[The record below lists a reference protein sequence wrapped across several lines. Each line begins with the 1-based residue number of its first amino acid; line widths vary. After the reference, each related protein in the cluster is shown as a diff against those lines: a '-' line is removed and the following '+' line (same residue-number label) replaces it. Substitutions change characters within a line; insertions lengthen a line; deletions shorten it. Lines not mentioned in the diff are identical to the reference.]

1 MKKTLKNSCFTLLSA
16 TLISATAFSGVV
28 FAANAG
34 ATGWKQEGSSWKHYN
49 EAGVLIKGFIKLGED
64 WYYLNQADGT
74 MKTGWLQH
82 TDGNWYF
89 FNTLSDGSK
98 GKMLTGWQ
106 WIDGYCYYFS
116 TAKDV
121 TEGKMLANT
130 KTPDGF
136 LVNADGRWAE
146 GNGSVHFV
154 AGKGQ
159 ITKVAASASK
169 ANLRSGGGSGS
180 SGRGSSSNYYN
191 DSRITVADVETS
203 LVAAEYTKLVDLGW
217 IEYAVVTFKQG
228 TLEDYNILVNGV
240 DVTAAV
246 SKVDDTGKIV
256 KWATT
261 VSAPK
266 NIEVVRKSDNKRES
280 LSYSNGKTTV
290 APSVGSKE
298 DAPAYILTNGPI
310 SVFDYHLD
318 NYDENGNVR
327 KYPTTTTFDLSNNR
341 KLNESKNLPK
351 ANYVAPVEINAE
363 GNGQIVIKLTLDEN
377 SKKWFDELSN
387 AKILDYEYKTLN
399 NAATFTKEMDT
410 SHANTGIVKINL
422 PQSNVRN
429 NGRYFVNLASDYSND
444 KYTVAVQVVRDTN
457 YVLSQST
464 ETPNPRIGNAD
475 VLFNIAGP
483 NGETF
488 GNDLKMPVTGVD
500 LKFPS
505 GKIVSLKNIEEYS
518 VIMNVL
524 HIYEK
529 YKDKDTNE
537 ERVLLNEVGKYKVT
551 VHADG
556 YKDMSKEFEIA
567 ADTSFRAN
575 AEVDTYSSATG
586 GGSISL
592 PSADGSS
599 STGSAGYNIN
609 ANLLFEHDLLANAL
623 ILNHIGLRNDAATTV
638 VNRFFTYQKPE
649 GVLTNDLTPIYD
661 LADFLN
667 KVKSERLDASTQLS
681 FAEYLNGTT
690 KQRAYVGKIKRVLED
705 GLLGPVENLG
715 DSIGEDTTVTGLN
728 AREDADFELSFTDA
742 NYLSKIEGI
751 YLDGRGTALR
761 SDSTVKQYEIVD
773 GKLKI
778 FASVLKNSFGIPYVG
793 KHSLRIVAKGYKV
806 QDLTLVVER
815 EEGNITITT
824 ENTDNLKLN
833 EELKFNAQIN
843 NHDAANVLKS
853 LKELVLINKATNAE
867 KTVLPVGQESNDI
880 GYKIENGTIIL
891 ASKTIK
897 EAGNYTLVI
906 KTNGYGQ
913 RQVDFSVKADESAD
927 TSLNHEGMEA
937 PSVKSVTLIKKNP
950 NSIMGQFEDD
960 NNYEVEFNGTT
971 QEKNAFVGGN
981 KEIKVVVNG
990 KNYTKVVA
998 NGNVRDNQ
1006 FRVGYSSDN
1015 NKAGSNFLHLAAN
1028 GFDQDTN
1035 TVVVTVEGY
1044 KPLTFTV
1051 NKNASTSGTENST
1064 TPVAPTPVTPE
1075 QPPVTPT
1082 PAEPA
1087 DNSNTVADK
1096 AGVGKVTVEGAREF
1110 GFKESSFVKAT
1121 GTGYFV
1127 DVDKYIVEF
1136 KAKTEDSDADG
1147 NSDPV
1152 AVWLGGARDRKSGK
1166 WNSIEVT
1173 VNGKTYTKAIMTLK
1187 DNQYKVGVKDT
1198 TYGGANKYLILAANG
1213 LTEEENT
1220 VVVKSTSGYELT
1232 FKVKKNGSTSGTGNS
1247 TTPVAPTPAPVTPV
1261 TPAPTPAEPADNSN
1275 NENAGKET
1283 PTLEYSEVK
1292 NSVFDNLLSLVFNKQ
1307 EDLQDWLNSV
1317 KVNVNGQE
1325 LVKESSSWA
1334 SPKGNKYK
1342 LSKKTKT
1349 YIQPTTNNALVFDAA
1364 ILTKTNN
1371 IIKVTA
1377 DGYKEFTLILD
1388 QQGNKVENVVSNE
1401 PAAEE
1406 EETTLADAPKYI
1418 LSLGSGILNPNKI
1431 ILKPN
1436 DKNFTTEGEID
1447 KKFISS
1453 NSFKVI
1459 LNDKEIP
1466 KGRRGNYPDTGY
1478 YGTETGYSATNTIT
1492 IASKFLKDGN
1502 NTVTLQADGYKPI
1515 TITIPK

>member
-28 FAANAG
+28 FAANAS

-49 EAGVLIKGFIKLGED
+49 EAGVLTKGFIKLGED

-399 NAATFTKEMDT
+399 NSATFTKEMDT

-422 PQSNVRN
+422 PQLNVRN
-429 NGRYFVNLASDYSND
+429 NGKYFVNLASDYSND

-667 KVKSERLDASTQLS
+667 KVKSERMDASTQLS
-681 FAEYLNGTT
+681 FAKYLNGTT

-778 FASVLKNSFGIPYVG
+778 FATALKNSFGIPYVG

-806 QDLTLVVER
+806 QDLALVVER

-824 ENTDNLKLN
+824 ENADNLKLN

-880 GYKIENGTIIL
+880 GYKIENGTIVL
-891 ASKTIK
+891 APKTVT

-913 RQVDFSVKADESAD
+913 RQVDFSVKADESAENSN
-927 TSLNHEGMEA
+927 TEIKETPTFKSSTFVAKASGMLA
-937 PSVKSVTLIKKNP
+937 MFADADKYV
-950 NSIMGQFEDD
+950 
-960 NNYEVEFNGTT
+960 VEFNPVAGSDDASITSWLDT
-971 QEKNAFVGGN
+971 KKNL
-981 KEIKVVVNG
+981 KVTVNG
-990 KNYTKVVA
+990 KEYVKALSTLENS
-998 NGNVRDNQ
+998 Q
-1006 FRVGYSSDN
+1006 FKIGQSTNTAYGGAY
-1015 NKAGSNFLHLAAN
+1015 KYLHLAAN

-1051 NKNASTSGTENST
+1051 NKNGSTSETENST
-1064 TPVAPTPVTPE
+1064 TPVAPTPAEPVTP
-1075 QPPVTPT
+1075 PAPAPVTPTPT
-1082 PAEPA
+1082 PAEP
-1087 DNSNTVADK
+1087 
-1096 AGVGKVTVEGAREF
+1096 
-1110 GFKESSFVKAT
+1110 
-1121 GTGYFV
+1121 
-1127 DVDKYIVEF
+1127 
-1136 KAKTEDSDADG
+1136 
-1147 NSDPV
+1147 
-1152 AVWLGGARDRKSGK
+1152 
-1166 WNSIEVT
+1166 
-1173 VNGKTYTKAIMTLK
+1173 
-1187 DNQYKVGVKDT
+1187 
-1198 TYGGANKYLILAANG
+1198 
-1213 LTEEENT
+1213 
-1220 VVVKSTSGYELT
+1220 
-1232 FKVKKNGSTSGTGNS
+1232 
-1247 TTPVAPTPAPVTPV
+1247 TPVTPPAPVTPEV
-1261 TPAPTPAEPADNSN
+1261 KDAPNLDYTEL
-1275 NENAGKET
+1275 NAGF
-1283 PTLEYSEVK
+1283 
-1292 NSVFDNLLSLVFNKQ
+1292 FDSLLYVVFNKT
-1307 EDLQDWLNSV
+1307 DNLQDWLNNV
-1317 KVNVNGQE
+1317 KVSLNGVD
-1325 LVKESSSWA
+1325 LTKEVYSYA
-1334 SPKGNKYK
+1334 SPKGDKFK
-1342 LSKKTKT
+1342 ISRRTKT
-1349 YIQPTTNNALVFDAA
+1349 WVQPSSDNAIVLDAKKL
-1364 ILTKTNN
+1364 IDGDN
-1371 IIKVTA
+1371 IIKVVA
-1377 DGYKEFTLILD
+1377 EGYKEFSITLD
-1388 QQGNKVENVVSNE
+1388 KQGNKVENENTSSDTVQPVNNDEIENSN
-1401 PAAEE
+1401 
-1406 EETTLADAPKYI
+1406 LKDAPISEKTI
-1418 LSLGSGILNPNKI
+1418 SFIGDLKI
-1431 ILKPN
+1431 DLKPN
-1436 DKNFTTEGEID
+1436 GTSIMNDKDIRDKFLNAVGFKFTLNGEEIELYKGAMKYAPKD
-1447 KKFISS
+1447 KKYYTTSVVNTGFETR
-1453 NSFKVI
+1453 
-1459 LNDKEIP
+1459 LEL
-1466 KGRRGNYPDTGY
+1466 RG
-1478 YGTETGYSATNTIT
+1478 
-1492 IASKFLKDGN
+1492 KFLTNGDNVIK
-1502 NTVTLQADGYKPI
+1502 LEAPSYKPI
-1515 TITIPK
+1515 TITITK

>member
-49 EAGVLIKGFIKLGED
+49 EAGVLTKGFIKLGED

-180 SGRGSSSNYYN
+180 SGHGSSSNYYN

-681 FAEYLNGTT
+681 FAEYLNGAT

-728 AREDADFELSFTDA
+728 AREDADFELNFTDA

-833 EELKFNAQIN
+833 EELKFNVQIN

-853 LKELVLINKATNAE
+853 LKELVLINKATNTE
-867 KTVLPVGQESNDI
+867 KTVLPVGQESNDK
-880 GYKIENGTIIL
+880 GYKIENGTIVL
-891 ASKTIK
+891 ASKTVT

-913 RQVDFSVKADESAD
+913 RQVDFSVKADESAENSNTEGKATPTFKSSTFVAKATGISAVIRKD
-927 TSLNHEGMEA
+927 VDKYEIEFEGNAVDLNNWIG
-937 PSVKSVTLIKKNP
+937 S
-950 NSIMGQFEDD
+950 
-960 NNYEVEFNGTT
+960 
-971 QEKNAFVGGN
+971 N
-981 KEIKVVVNG
+981 KEIKVTVND
-990 KNYTKVVA
+990 KVYSKGVLDVA
-998 NGNVRDNQ
+998 DNQ

-1064 TPVAPTPVTPE
+1064 TPVAPTPVAPTPVTPE
-1075 QPPVTPT
+1075 QPPVTP
-1082 PAEPA
+1082 A
-1087 DNSNTVADK
+1087 
-1096 AGVGKVTVEGAREF
+1096 
-1110 GFKESSFVKAT
+1110 
-1121 GTGYFV
+1121 
-1127 DVDKYIVEF
+1127 
-1136 KAKTEDSDADG
+1136 
-1147 NSDPV
+1147 
-1152 AVWLGGARDRKSGK
+1152 
-1166 WNSIEVT
+1166 
-1173 VNGKTYTKAIMTLK
+1173 
-1187 DNQYKVGVKDT
+1187 
-1198 TYGGANKYLILAANG
+1198 
-1213 LTEEENT
+1213 
-1220 VVVKSTSGYELT
+1220 
-1232 FKVKKNGSTSGTGNS
+1232 
-1247 TTPVAPTPAPVTPV
+1247 PAPVTP
-1261 TPAPTPAEPADNSN
+1261 TEPADNSN

-1283 PTLEYSEVK
+1283 PTFKSSTFVAKATGMFAMFADADKYVVEFNPVAGSDDASITSWLDTKKNLKVTVNGKEYVKALSTLENSQFKIGQSTNTAYGGAYKYLHLAANGFDQDTNTVVVTVEGYKPLTFKVK
-1292 NSVFDNLLSLVFNKQ
+1292 KNGSTSGTENSTTPVAPTPAPVTPPVSDNPKAEETGLSAPNYDKPYVPVASYGDVRV
-1307 EDLQDWLNSV
+1307 DL
-1317 KVNVNGQE
+1317 KVNGTTFTSEQQI
-1325 LVKESSSWA
+1325 KENFLRA
-1334 SPKGNKYK
+1334 TGFK
-1342 LSKKTKT
+1342 LSINDEVIEF
-1349 YIQPTTNNALVFDAA
+1349 YEGA
-1364 ILTKTNN
+1364 IRR
-1371 IIKVTA
+1371 
-1377 DGYKEFTLILD
+1377 
-1388 QQGNKVENVVSNE
+1388 
-1401 PAAEE
+1401 
-1406 EETTLADAPKYI
+1406 APKDRKYYMT
-1418 LSLGSGILNPNKI
+1418 SAVSTG
-1431 ILKPN
+1431 
-1436 DKNFTTEGEID
+1436 F
-1447 KKFISS
+1447 
-1453 NSFKVI
+1453 
-1459 LNDKEIP
+1459 
-1466 KGRRGNYPDTGY
+1466 DTR
-1478 YGTETGYSATNTIT
+1478 IT
-1492 IASKFLKDGN
+1492 IQKSFFNDGENTLK
-1502 NTVTLQADGYKPI
+1502 LEAPGYKPI
-1515 TITIPK
+1515 TITITK

>member
-49 EAGVLIKGFIKLGED
+49 EAGVLTKGFIKLGED

-89 FNTLSDGSK
+89 FNTLSDSSK

-399 NAATFTKEMDT
+399 NSATFTKEMDT

-649 GVLTNDLTPIYD
+649 GVLTNNLTPIYD

-667 KVKSERLDASTQLS
+667 KVKSERMDASTQLS

-824 ENTDNLKLN
+824 ENSDNLKLN
-833 EELKFNAQIN
+833 EELKFNVQIN

-853 LKELVLINKATNAE
+853 LKELVLINKATNTE
-867 KTVLPVGQESNDI
+867 KTVLPVGQESNDK
-880 GYKIENGTIIL
+880 GYKIENGSIVL
-891 ASKTIK
+891 APKTVT

-913 RQVDFSVKADESAD
+913 RQVDFSVKADESADESAD

-1064 TPVAPTPVTPE
+1064 TPVTPVTPA
-1075 QPPVTPT
+1075 P
-1082 PAEPA
+1082 
-1087 DNSNTVADK
+1087 
-1096 AGVGKVTVEGAREF
+1096 
-1110 GFKESSFVKAT
+1110 
-1121 GTGYFV
+1121 
-1127 DVDKYIVEF
+1127 
-1136 KAKTEDSDADG
+1136 
-1147 NSDPV
+1147 
-1152 AVWLGGARDRKSGK
+1152 
-1166 WNSIEVT
+1166 
-1173 VNGKTYTKAIMTLK
+1173 
-1187 DNQYKVGVKDT
+1187 
-1198 TYGGANKYLILAANG
+1198 
-1213 LTEEENT
+1213 
-1220 VVVKSTSGYELT
+1220 
-1232 FKVKKNGSTSGTGNS
+1232 
-1247 TTPVAPTPAPVTPV
+1247 TPVAPTPAPVTP
-1261 TPAPTPAEPADNSN
+1261 TEPADNSN

-1283 PTLEYSEVK
+1283 PTLEYSELK
-1292 NSVFDNLLSLVFNKQ
+1292 TAGFDNLLYLVFNKQ
-1307 EDLQDWLNSV
+1307 EDLQGWLNLV
-1317 KVNVNGQE
+1317 RVNVNGQE
-1325 LVKESSSWA
+1325 LVKETISYA

-1342 LSKKTKT
+1342 LSKRTKGWT
-1349 YIQPTTNNALVFDAA
+1349 QPSSDNAIVFDAA

-1388 QQGNKVENVVSNE
+1388 QQGNKAENVVSDE
-1401 PAAEE
+1401 PAAGE
-1406 EETTLADAPKYI
+1406 EETTLADAPKYTT
-1418 LSLGSGILNPNKI
+1418 SGGTSVLNPFKI
-1431 ILKPN
+1431 SLQPN

-1502 NTVTLQADGYKPI
+1502 NTVTLKADGYKPI

>member
-49 EAGVLIKGFIKLGED
+49 EAGVLTKGFIKLGED

-228 TLEDYNILVNGV
+228 ILEDYNILVNGV

-399 NAATFTKEMDT
+399 NSATFTKEMDT

-422 PQSNVRN
+422 PQLNVRN
-429 NGRYFVNLASDYSND
+429 NGKYFVNLASDYSND

-667 KVKSERLDASTQLS
+667 KVKSERMDASTQLS

-778 FASVLKNSFGIPYVG
+778 FATALKNSFGIPYVG

-806 QDLTLVVER
+806 QDLALVVER

-824 ENTDNLKLN
+824 ENADNLKLN

-913 RQVDFSVKADESAD
+913 RQVDFSVKADESAENSNTEGKVTPTFKSSTFVAKATGISAGIRKD
-927 TSLNHEGMEA
+927 VDKYEIEFEGNAVDLNNWIG
-937 PSVKSVTLIKKNP
+937 S
-950 NSIMGQFEDD
+950 
-960 NNYEVEFNGTT
+960 
-971 QEKNAFVGGN
+971 N
-981 KEIKVVVNG
+981 KEIKVTVND
-990 KNYTKVVA
+990 KVYSKGVLDVA
-998 NGNVRDNQ
+998 DNQ

-1051 NKNASTSGTENST
+1051 NKNASTGGTENST
-1064 TPVAPTPVTPE
+1064 TPVAPTPVTP
-1075 QPPVTPT
+1075 
-1082 PAEPA
+1082 A
-1087 DNSNTVADK
+1087 
-1096 AGVGKVTVEGAREF
+1096 
-1110 GFKESSFVKAT
+1110 
-1121 GTGYFV
+1121 
-1127 DVDKYIVEF
+1127 
-1136 KAKTEDSDADG
+1136 
-1147 NSDPV
+1147 
-1152 AVWLGGARDRKSGK
+1152 
-1166 WNSIEVT
+1166 
-1173 VNGKTYTKAIMTLK
+1173 
-1187 DNQYKVGVKDT
+1187 
-1198 TYGGANKYLILAANG
+1198 
-1213 LTEEENT
+1213 
-1220 VVVKSTSGYELT
+1220 
-1232 FKVKKNGSTSGTGNS
+1232 
-1247 TTPVAPTPAPVTPV
+1247 PAPVTPAP
-1261 TPAPTPAEPADNSN
+1261 TPVTPAEPADNSN

-1334 SPKGNKYK
+1334 SPRGNKYK
-1342 LSKKTKT
+1342 LSKRTKT
-1349 YIQPTTNNALVFDAA
+1349 YIQPTTNNAIVLDAS

-1388 QQGNKVENVVSNE
+1388 QQGNKVENVVSDE

-1406 EETTLADAPKYI
+1406 EETTLADAPKYT
-1418 LSLGSGILNPNKI
+1418 LSLGSGILNLNKI

-1436 DKNFTTEGEID
+1436 DKNFTTEREID

-1453 NSFKVI
+1453 DSFKVI
-1459 LNDKEIP
+1459 LNDTEIP

-1502 NTVTLQADGYKPI
+1502 NTVTLKADGYKPI
-1515 TITIPK
+1515 TITITK

>member
-49 EAGVLIKGFIKLGED
+49 EAGVLTKGFIKLGED

-89 FNTLSDGSK
+89 FNTLSDSSK

-399 NAATFTKEMDT
+399 NSATFTKEMDT

-649 GVLTNDLTPIYD
+649 GVLTNNLTPIYD

-667 KVKSERLDASTQLS
+667 KVKSERMDASTQLS

-824 ENTDNLKLN
+824 ENSDNLKLN
-833 EELKFNAQIN
+833 EELKFNVQIN

-853 LKELVLINKATNAE
+853 LKELVLINKATNTE
-867 KTVLPVGQESNDI
+867 KTVLPVGQESNDK
-880 GYKIENGTIIL
+880 GYKIENGSIVL
-891 ASKTIK
+891 APKTVT

-913 RQVDFSVKADESAD
+913 RQVDFSVKADESADESAD

-1064 TPVAPTPVTPE
+1064 TPVTPVTPAPTPVAP
-1075 QPPVTPT
+1075 
-1082 PAEPA
+1082 
-1087 DNSNTVADK
+1087 
-1096 AGVGKVTVEGAREF
+1096 
-1110 GFKESSFVKAT
+1110 
-1121 GTGYFV
+1121 
-1127 DVDKYIVEF
+1127 
-1136 KAKTEDSDADG
+1136 
-1147 NSDPV
+1147 
-1152 AVWLGGARDRKSGK
+1152 
-1166 WNSIEVT
+1166 
-1173 VNGKTYTKAIMTLK
+1173 
-1187 DNQYKVGVKDT
+1187 
-1198 TYGGANKYLILAANG
+1198 
-1213 LTEEENT
+1213 
-1220 VVVKSTSGYELT
+1220 
-1232 FKVKKNGSTSGTGNS
+1232 
-1247 TTPVAPTPAPVTPV
+1247 TPVAPTPAPVTP
-1261 TPAPTPAEPADNSN
+1261 TEPADNSN

-1283 PTLEYSEVK
+1283 PTLEYSELK
-1292 NSVFDNLLSLVFNKQ
+1292 TAGFDNLLYLVFNKQ
-1307 EDLQDWLNSV
+1307 EDLQGWLNLV
-1317 KVNVNGQE
+1317 RVNVNGQE
-1325 LVKESSSWA
+1325 LVKETISYA

-1342 LSKKTKT
+1342 LSKRTKGWT
-1349 YIQPTTNNALVFDAA
+1349 QPSSDNAIVFDAA

-1388 QQGNKVENVVSNE
+1388 QQGNKAENVVSDE
-1401 PAAEE
+1401 PAAGE
-1406 EETTLADAPKYI
+1406 EETTLADAPKYTT
-1418 LSLGSGILNPNKI
+1418 SGGTSVLNPFKI
-1431 ILKPN
+1431 SLQPN

-1502 NTVTLQADGYKPI
+1502 NTVTLKADGYKPI

>member
-49 EAGVLIKGFIKLGED
+49 EAGVLTKGFIKLGED

-89 FNTLSDGSK
+89 FNTLSDSSK

-399 NAATFTKEMDT
+399 NSATFTKEMDT

-649 GVLTNDLTPIYD
+649 GVLTNNLTPIYD

-667 KVKSERLDASTQLS
+667 KVKSERMDASTQLS

-824 ENTDNLKLN
+824 ENSDNLKLN
-833 EELKFNAQIN
+833 EELKFNVQIN

-853 LKELVLINKATNAE
+853 LKELVLINKATNTE
-867 KTVLPVGQESNDI
+867 KTVLPVGQESNDK
-880 GYKIENGTIIL
+880 GYKIENGSIVL
-891 ASKTIK
+891 APKTVT

-913 RQVDFSVKADESAD
+913 RQVDFSVKADESADESAD

-1064 TPVAPTPVTPE
+1064 TPVTPVTP
-1075 QPPVTPT
+1075 VTPA
-1082 PAEPA
+1082 P
-1087 DNSNTVADK
+1087 
-1096 AGVGKVTVEGAREF
+1096 
-1110 GFKESSFVKAT
+1110 
-1121 GTGYFV
+1121 
-1127 DVDKYIVEF
+1127 
-1136 KAKTEDSDADG
+1136 
-1147 NSDPV
+1147 
-1152 AVWLGGARDRKSGK
+1152 
-1166 WNSIEVT
+1166 
-1173 VNGKTYTKAIMTLK
+1173 
-1187 DNQYKVGVKDT
+1187 
-1198 TYGGANKYLILAANG
+1198 
-1213 LTEEENT
+1213 
-1220 VVVKSTSGYELT
+1220 
-1232 FKVKKNGSTSGTGNS
+1232 
-1247 TTPVAPTPAPVTPV
+1247 TPVAPTPAPVTP
-1261 TPAPTPAEPADNSN
+1261 TEPADNSN

-1283 PTLEYSEVK
+1283 PTLEYSELK
-1292 NSVFDNLLSLVFNKQ
+1292 TAGFDNLLYLVFNKQ
-1307 EDLQDWLNSV
+1307 EDLQGWLNLV
-1317 KVNVNGQE
+1317 RVNVNGQE
-1325 LVKESSSWA
+1325 LVKETISYA

-1342 LSKKTKT
+1342 LSKRTKGWT
-1349 YIQPTTNNALVFDAA
+1349 QPSSDNAIVFDAA

-1388 QQGNKVENVVSNE
+1388 QQGNKAENVVSDE
-1401 PAAEE
+1401 PAAGE
-1406 EETTLADAPKYI
+1406 EETTLADAPKYTT
-1418 LSLGSGILNPNKI
+1418 SGGTSVLNPFKI
-1431 ILKPN
+1431 SLQPN

-1502 NTVTLQADGYKPI
+1502 NTVTLKADGYKPI

>member
-49 EAGVLIKGFIKLGED
+49 EAGVLTKGFIKLGED

-89 FNTLSDGSK
+89 FNTASDGSK

-146 GNGSVHFV
+146 GNGSIHFI

-351 ANYVAPVEINAE
+351 ANYVAPAEINAE

-422 PQSNVRN
+422 PQLNVRN
-429 NGRYFVNLASDYSND
+429 NGKYFVNLASDYSND

-537 ERVLLNEVGKYKVT
+537 ERILFNEVGKYKVT

-599 STGSAGYNIN
+599 STASAGYNIN

-623 ILNHIGLRNDAATTV
+623 ILNDIRLRNDAATTV
-638 VNRFFTYQKPE
+638 VNRFLTLQKPE
-649 GVLTNDLTPIYD
+649 GVLTNNLTPIYD
-661 LADFLN
+661 LTDFLN
-667 KVKSERLDASTQLS
+667 KVKSERMDASTQLS
-681 FAEYLNGTT
+681 FAEYLNGAT

-715 DSIGEDTTVTGLN
+715 DSIGEDTTVTGVN

-833 EELKFNAQIN
+833 EELKFNVQIN
-843 NHDAANVLKS
+843 NHNAANVLKS
-853 LKELVLINKATNAE
+853 LKELVLINKATNTE
-867 KTVLPVGQESNDI
+867 KTVLPVGQESNDK
-880 GYKIENGTIIL
+880 GYKIENGTIVL
-891 ASKTIK
+891 APKTIK

-913 RQVDFSVKADESAD
+913 RQVDFSVKADESAENSN
-927 TSLNHEGMEA
+927 TEGKET
-937 PSVKSVTLIKKNP
+937 PTFKSATLKVGNKVLGI
-950 NSIMGQFEDD
+950 GDD
-960 NNYEVEFNGTT
+960 DKYIVEFNTT
-971 QEKNAFVGGN
+971 ESMTSKEIEKWLGSKGLSVTVNNVKYTNGLTGVSANNFLVNVKDTTYGGN
-981 KEIKVVVNG
+981 
-990 KNYTKVVA
+990 
-998 NGNVRDNQ
+998 RDT
-1006 FRVGYSSDN
+1006 
-1015 NKAGSNFLHLAAN
+1015 LHLAAN

-1064 TPVAPTPVTPE
+1064 TPVAPAPTPVAPAPTPVAPTPVTPA
-1075 QPPVTPT
+1075 PVTPT
-1082 PAEPA
+1082 PTP
-1087 DNSNTVADK
+1087 T
-1096 AGVGKVTVEGAREF
+1096 
-1110 GFKESSFVKAT
+1110 
-1121 GTGYFV
+1121 
-1127 DVDKYIVEF
+1127 
-1136 KAKTEDSDADG
+1136 
-1147 NSDPV
+1147 PV
-1152 AVWLGGARDRKSGK
+1152 AP
-1166 WNSIEVT
+1166 VT
-1173 VNGKTYTKAIMTLK
+1173 PPAPAPVTPAP
-1187 DNQYKVGVKDT
+1187 
-1198 TYGGANKYLILAANG
+1198 
-1213 LTEEENT
+1213 
-1220 VVVKSTSGYELT
+1220 
-1232 FKVKKNGSTSGTGNS
+1232 
-1247 TTPVAPTPAPVTPV
+1247 TPVAPTPAPVTP
-1261 TPAPTPAEPADNSN
+1261 TEPVR
-1275 NENAGKET
+1275 NEDAGKET
-1283 PTLEYSEVK
+1283 PTVDEPVKQEVK
-1292 NSVFDNLLSLVFNKQ
+1292 DVPSLDYTELNAGFFGSLLYIVFNKA
-1307 EDLQDWLNSV
+1307 DNLQDWLNNV
-1317 KVNVNGQE
+1317 KVSLNGVD
-1325 LVKESSSWA
+1325 LTKEVYG

-1342 LSKKTKT
+1342 LSKRTKGWT
-1349 YIQPTTNNALVFDAA
+1349 QPSSDNAIVFDAT
-1364 ILTKTNN
+1364 ILTETNN

-1388 QQGNKVENVVSNE
+1388 QQGNKVENIVSDE

-1406 EETTLADAPKYI
+1406 EETTLADAPKHTTSGGTGV
-1418 LSLGSGILNPNKI
+1418 LSPFKI
-1431 ILKPN
+1431 SLQT
-1436 DKNFTTEGEID
+1436 DGKNFNTESDIER
-1447 KKFISS
+1447 KFITAD
-1453 NSFKVI
+1453 SFVVT
-1459 LNDKEIP
+1459 LNGRVLP
-1466 KGRRGNYPDTGY
+1466 KAGRRYYPESGY
-1478 YGTETGYSATNTIT
+1478 YETRTGISAISSIVIPAKFLNSGDTIT
-1492 IASKFLKDGN
+1492 LK
-1502 NTVTLQADGYKPI
+1502 TDGYKPI
-1515 TITIPK
+1515 TITK

>member
-16 TLISATAFSGVV
+16 TLISATAFSGVI
-28 FAANAG
+28 FAANAS

-49 EAGVLIKGFIKLGED
+49 EAGVLTKGFIKLGED

-89 FNTLSDGSK
+89 FNTLSDGLK

-351 ANYVAPVEINAE
+351 ANYVEPVEINAE

-399 NAATFTKEMDT
+399 NSVTFTKEMDT
-410 SHANTGIVKINL
+410 SHANIGIVKINL
-422 PQSNVRN
+422 PQLNVRN

-537 ERVLLNEVGKYKVT
+537 ERILLNEVGKYKVT

-599 STGSAGYNIN
+599 STSSAGYNIN

-649 GVLTNDLTPIYD
+649 GVLTNNLTPIYD

-728 AREDADFELSFTDA
+728 AREDADFELNFTDA

-806 QDLTLVVER
+806 QDLALVVER

-824 ENTDNLKLN
+824 ENADNLKLN

-1051 NKNASTSGTENST
+1051 NKNASTGGTENST

-1082 PAEPA
+1082 PAEPTPVTPAPVTPTEPADNSNNENAGKETPTFKSSTFVAKATGMFAMFADADKYVVEFNPVAGSDDASITSWLDTKKNLKVTVNGKEYVKALSTLENSQFKIGQSTNTAYGGAYKYLHLAANGFDQDTNTVVVTVEGYKPLTFTVKKNGSTSGTENSTTPVTPTPAEPA
-1087 DNSNTVADK
+1087 DNSNTVVDK

-1121 GTGYFV
+1121 GRGYFA

-1136 KAKTEDSDADG
+1136 EAKTEDSDADRR
-1147 NSDPV
+1147 SDPV
-1152 AVWLGGARDRKSGK
+1152 AVWLGGAKDRKSGN

-1173 VNGKTYTKAIMTLK
+1173 VNGKTYTKASGALQ
-1187 DNQYKVGVKDT
+1187 DNQYKVGVKSS
-1198 TYGGANKYLILAANG
+1198 TYGGAYKYLHLAANG

-1232 FKVKKNGSTSGTGNS
+1232 FKVKK
-1247 TTPVAPTPAPVTPV
+1247 
-1261 TPAPTPAEPADNSN
+1261 
-1275 NENAGKET
+1275 
-1283 PTLEYSEVK
+1283 
-1292 NSVFDNLLSLVFNKQ
+1292 
-1307 EDLQDWLNSV
+1307 
-1317 KVNVNGQE
+1317 
-1325 LVKESSSWA
+1325 
-1334 SPKGNKYK
+1334 
-1342 LSKKTKT
+1342 
-1349 YIQPTTNNALVFDAA
+1349 
-1364 ILTKTNN
+1364 
-1371 IIKVTA
+1371 
-1377 DGYKEFTLILD
+1377 
-1388 QQGNKVENVVSNE
+1388 
-1401 PAAEE
+1401 
-1406 EETTLADAPKYI
+1406 
-1418 LSLGSGILNPNKI
+1418 
-1431 ILKPN
+1431 
-1436 DKNFTTEGEID
+1436 
-1447 KKFISS
+1447 
-1453 NSFKVI
+1453 
-1459 LNDKEIP
+1459 
-1466 KGRRGNYPDTGY
+1466 
-1478 YGTETGYSATNTIT
+1478 
-1492 IASKFLKDGN
+1492 
-1502 NTVTLQADGYKPI
+1502 
-1515 TITIPK
+1515 

>member
-34 ATGWKQEGSSWKHYN
+34 ATGWKQDGSSWKHYN
-49 EAGVLIKGFIKLGED
+49 EAGVLTKGFIKLGED
-64 WYYLNQADGT
+64 WYYLNQANGT

-169 ANLRSGGGSGS
+169 ANLRNGGGSGS

-191 DSRITVADVETS
+191 DGRITVADVETN

-351 ANYVAPVEINAE
+351 ANYVAPAEINAE

-377 SKKWFDELSN
+377 SKKWFDELLN

-399 NAATFTKEMDT
+399 NSVTFTKEMDT

-422 PQSNVRN
+422 PQPNVRN

-667 KVKSERLDASTQLS
+667 KVKSERMDASTQLS

-742 NYLSKIEGI
+742 NYLSKVEGI

-806 QDLTLVVER
+806 QDLALVVER

-824 ENTDNLKLN
+824 ENADNLKLN
-833 EELKFNAQIN
+833 EELKFNVQIN

-853 LKELVLINKATNAE
+853 LKELVLINKATNTE
-867 KTVLPVGQESNDI
+867 KTVLPVGQESNDK
-880 GYKIENGTIIL
+880 GYKIKNGTIVL
-891 ASKTIK
+891 APKTVT

-913 RQVDFSVKADESAD
+913 RQVDFSVKADESAENSN
-927 TSLNHEGMEA
+927 TEGKVT
-937 PSVKSVTLIKKNP
+937 PTFKSATLKTGNKVLGI
-950 NSIMGQFEDD
+950 GDD
-960 NNYEVEFNGTT
+960 DKYIVEFNTT
-971 QEKNAFVGGN
+971 ESMTSKEVEKWLASKELSVTVNDVKYTNGLTGVSANNFLVNVKDTTYGGN
-981 KEIKVVVNG
+981 
-990 KNYTKVVA
+990 
-998 NGNVRDNQ
+998 RDT
-1006 FRVGYSSDN
+1006 
-1015 NKAGSNFLHLAAN
+1015 LHLAAN
-1028 GFDQDTN
+1028 GFTKAVN
-1035 TVVVTVEGY
+1035 TVVITAEGY

-1051 NKNASTSGTENST
+1051 DKNGSTGGTENPT
-1064 TPVAPTPVTPE
+1064 TPVAPTPTPVSPTPAEPTPTPAEPTPVTP
-1075 QPPVTPT
+1075 PAPVTPAPVTPT
-1082 PAEPA
+1082 EPA
-1087 DNSNTVADK
+1087 DNSNTVVDK
-1096 AGVGKVTVEGAREF
+1096 AGVGKVTVAGAREF

-1121 GTGYFV
+1121 GRGYFA
-1127 DVDKYIVEF
+1127 DVDKYIVGFE
-1136 KAKTEDSDADG
+1136 AKTEDSDADR

-1152 AVWLGGARDRKSGK
+1152 AVWLGDARDRKSGN

-1173 VNGKTYTKAIMTLK
+1173 VNGKTYSKAVWTLQ

-1232 FKVKKNGSTSGTGNS
+1232 FKVNRDKSLV
-1247 TTPVAPTPAPVTPV
+1247 PVA
-1261 TPAPTPAEPADNSN
+1261 
-1275 NENAGKET
+1275 
-1283 PTLEYSEVK
+1283 
-1292 NSVFDNLLSLVFNKQ
+1292 
-1307 EDLQDWLNSV
+1307 
-1317 KVNVNGQE
+1317 
-1325 LVKESSSWA
+1325 
-1334 SPKGNKYK
+1334 
-1342 LSKKTKT
+1342 TKP
-1349 YIQPTTNNALVFDAA
+1349 QP
-1364 ILTKTNN
+1364 
-1371 IIKVTA
+1371 
-1377 DGYKEFTLILD
+1377 
-1388 QQGNKVENVVSNE
+1388 VVSDNTE
-1401 PAAEE
+1401 ASVDEKT
-1406 EETTLADAPKYI
+1406 ETRDTSLLDAPKYTTSGGTSV
-1418 LSLGSGILNPNKI
+1418 LSPFKI
-1431 ILKPN
+1431 SLQT
-1436 DKNFTTEGEID
+1436 DGKNFSTESDIER
-1447 KKFISS
+1447 KFITSD
-1453 NSFKVI
+1453 SFKVT
-1459 LNDKEIP
+1459 LNDRVLP
-1466 KGRRGNYPDTGY
+1466 KAGRRYYPEDGY
-1478 YGTETGYSATNTIT
+1478 YETRTGISAISSITIPAKFLNSGDTIT
-1492 IASKFLKDGN
+1492 LK
-1502 NTVTLQADGYKPI
+1502 ADGYKPI
-1515 TITIPK
+1515 TITITK

>member
-49 EAGVLIKGFIKLGED
+49 EAGVLTKGFIKLGED

-310 SVFDYHLD
+310 SVFDYHLN

-623 ILNHIGLRNDAATTV
+623 ILNEIGLRNVAATTV

-715 DSIGEDTTVTGLN
+715 DSIGEDTTVIGLN

-824 ENTDNLKLN
+824 ENADNLKLN
-833 EELKFNAQIN
+833 EEPKFNVQIN

-891 ASKTIK
+891 ATKTIK

-1044 KPLTFTV
+1044 KTLTFTV
-1051 NKNASTSGTENST
+1051 NKNASTGGTENST
-1064 TPVAPTPVTPE
+1064 TPVAP
-1075 QPPVTPT
+1075 
-1082 PAEPA
+1082 A
-1087 DNSNTVADK
+1087 
-1096 AGVGKVTVEGAREF
+1096 
-1110 GFKESSFVKAT
+1110 
-1121 GTGYFV
+1121 
-1127 DVDKYIVEF
+1127 
-1136 KAKTEDSDADG
+1136 
-1147 NSDPV
+1147 
-1152 AVWLGGARDRKSGK
+1152 
-1166 WNSIEVT
+1166 
-1173 VNGKTYTKAIMTLK
+1173 
-1187 DNQYKVGVKDT
+1187 
-1198 TYGGANKYLILAANG
+1198 
-1213 LTEEENT
+1213 
-1220 VVVKSTSGYELT
+1220 
-1232 FKVKKNGSTSGTGNS
+1232 
-1247 TTPVAPTPAPVTPV
+1247 PAPI

>member
-49 EAGVLIKGFIKLGED
+49 EAGVLTKGFIKLGED

-191 DSRITVADVETS
+191 DSRITVADVETN

-228 TLEDYNILVNGV
+228 ILEDYNILVNGV

-280 LSYSNGKTTV
+280 LSYANGKTTV

-351 ANYVAPVEINAE
+351 ANYVAPAEINAE

-387 AKILDYEYKTLN
+387 AKILDYEYKILN

-422 PQSNVRN
+422 PQLNVRN
-429 NGRYFVNLASDYSND
+429 NGKYFVNLASDYSND

-599 STGSAGYNIN
+599 STASAGYNIN

-623 ILNHIGLRNDAATTV
+623 ILNEIGLRNVAATTV
-638 VNRFFTYQKPE
+638 VNRFLTYQKSE

-667 KVKSERLDASTQLS
+667 KVKSERMDASTQLS

-778 FASVLKNSFGIPYVG
+778 FASVLKNSFDIPYVG
-793 KHSLRIVAKGYKV
+793 KHSLRIVAKVYKV

-833 EELKFNAQIN
+833 EELKFNVQIN
-843 NHDAANVLKS
+843 NHNAANVLKS

-913 RQVDFSVKADESAD
+913 RQVDFSVKADESADESAD

-1064 TPVAPTPVTPE
+1064 TPVTPVTPVTPAPTPVAP
-1075 QPPVTPT
+1075 
-1082 PAEPA
+1082 
-1087 DNSNTVADK
+1087 
-1096 AGVGKVTVEGAREF
+1096 
-1110 GFKESSFVKAT
+1110 
-1121 GTGYFV
+1121 
-1127 DVDKYIVEF
+1127 
-1136 KAKTEDSDADG
+1136 
-1147 NSDPV
+1147 
-1152 AVWLGGARDRKSGK
+1152 
-1166 WNSIEVT
+1166 
-1173 VNGKTYTKAIMTLK
+1173 
-1187 DNQYKVGVKDT
+1187 
-1198 TYGGANKYLILAANG
+1198 
-1213 LTEEENT
+1213 
-1220 VVVKSTSGYELT
+1220 
-1232 FKVKKNGSTSGTGNS
+1232 
-1247 TTPVAPTPAPVTPV
+1247 TPVAPTPAPVTP
-1261 TPAPTPAEPADNSN
+1261 TEPADNSN

-1283 PTLEYSEVK
+1283 PTLEYSELK
-1292 NSVFDNLLSLVFNKQ
+1292 TAGFDNLLYLVFNKQ
-1307 EDLQDWLNSV
+1307 EDLQGWLNLV
-1317 KVNVNGQE
+1317 RVNVNGQE
-1325 LVKESSSWA
+1325 LVKETISYA

-1342 LSKKTKT
+1342 LSKRTKGWT
-1349 YIQPTTNNALVFDAA
+1349 QPSSDNAIVFDAA

-1388 QQGNKVENVVSNE
+1388 QQGNKAENVVSDE
-1401 PAAEE
+1401 PAAGE
-1406 EETTLADAPKYI
+1406 EETTLADAPKYTT
-1418 LSLGSGILNPNKI
+1418 SGGTSVLNPFKI
-1431 ILKPN
+1431 SLQPN

-1502 NTVTLQADGYKPI
+1502 NTVTLKADGYKPI
-1515 TITIPK
+1515 TITITK

>member
-49 EAGVLIKGFIKLGED
+49 EAGVLTKGFIKLGED

-159 ITKVAASASK
+159 ITKVAASTSK

-351 ANYVAPVEINAE
+351 ANYVASAEINAE

-399 NAATFTKEMDT
+399 NSATFTKEMDT

-475 VLFNIAGP
+475 ILFNIAGP

-649 GVLTNDLTPIYD
+649 GVLTNNLTPIYD

-667 KVKSERLDASTQLS
+667 KVKSERMDASTQLS

-778 FASVLKNSFGIPYVG
+778 FATALKNSFGIPYVG

-806 QDLTLVVER
+806 QDLALVVER

-824 ENTDNLKLN
+824 GNADNLKLN
-833 EELKFNAQIN
+833 EELKFNVQIN

-853 LKELVLINKATNAE
+853 LKELVLINKATNTE
-867 KTVLPVGQESNDI
+867 KTVLPVGQESNDK
-880 GYKIENGTIIL
+880 GYKIENGSIVL
-891 ASKTIK
+891 APKTVT

-1051 NKNASTSGTENST
+1051 KKNGSTSGTENST
-1064 TPVAPTPVTPE
+1064 TPVAPTP
-1075 QPPVTPT
+1075 
-1082 PAEPA
+1082 AEPA
-1087 DNSNTVADK
+1087 DNSNTVVDK

-1121 GTGYFV
+1121 GRGYFA

-1136 KAKTEDSDADG
+1136 EAKTEDSDADRR
-1147 NSDPV
+1147 SDPV
-1152 AVWLGGARDRKSGK
+1152 AVWLGGAKDRKSGN

-1173 VNGKTYTKAIMTLK
+1173 VNGKTYTKASGALQ
-1187 DNQYKVGVKDT
+1187 DNQYKVGVKSS
-1198 TYGGANKYLILAANG
+1198 TYGGAYKYLHLAANG

-1232 FKVKKNGSTSGTGNS
+1232 FKVKK
-1247 TTPVAPTPAPVTPV
+1247 
-1261 TPAPTPAEPADNSN
+1261 
-1275 NENAGKET
+1275 
-1283 PTLEYSEVK
+1283 
-1292 NSVFDNLLSLVFNKQ
+1292 
-1307 EDLQDWLNSV
+1307 
-1317 KVNVNGQE
+1317 
-1325 LVKESSSWA
+1325 
-1334 SPKGNKYK
+1334 
-1342 LSKKTKT
+1342 
-1349 YIQPTTNNALVFDAA
+1349 
-1364 ILTKTNN
+1364 
-1371 IIKVTA
+1371 
-1377 DGYKEFTLILD
+1377 
-1388 QQGNKVENVVSNE
+1388 
-1401 PAAEE
+1401 
-1406 EETTLADAPKYI
+1406 
-1418 LSLGSGILNPNKI
+1418 
-1431 ILKPN
+1431 
-1436 DKNFTTEGEID
+1436 
-1447 KKFISS
+1447 
-1453 NSFKVI
+1453 
-1459 LNDKEIP
+1459 
-1466 KGRRGNYPDTGY
+1466 
-1478 YGTETGYSATNTIT
+1478 
-1492 IASKFLKDGN
+1492 
-1502 NTVTLQADGYKPI
+1502 
-1515 TITIPK
+1515 

>member
-49 EAGVLIKGFIKLGED
+49 EAGVLTKGFIKLGED

-89 FNTLSDGSK
+89 FNTLSDSSK

-130 KTPDGF
+130 KTPNGF

-399 NAATFTKEMDT
+399 NSATFTKEMDT

-649 GVLTNDLTPIYD
+649 GVLTNNLTPIYD

-667 KVKSERLDASTQLS
+667 KVKSERMDASTQLS

-824 ENTDNLKLN
+824 ENSDNLKLN
-833 EELKFNAQIN
+833 EELKFNVQIN

-853 LKELVLINKATNAE
+853 LKELVLINKATNTE
-867 KTVLPVGQESNDI
+867 KTVLPVGQESNDK
-880 GYKIENGTIIL
+880 GYKIENGSIVL
-891 ASKTIK
+891 APKTVT

-913 RQVDFSVKADESAD
+913 RQVDFSVKADESADESAD

-1064 TPVAPTPVTPE
+1064 TPVTPVTPVTPAPTPVAP
-1075 QPPVTPT
+1075 
-1082 PAEPA
+1082 
-1087 DNSNTVADK
+1087 
-1096 AGVGKVTVEGAREF
+1096 
-1110 GFKESSFVKAT
+1110 
-1121 GTGYFV
+1121 
-1127 DVDKYIVEF
+1127 
-1136 KAKTEDSDADG
+1136 
-1147 NSDPV
+1147 
-1152 AVWLGGARDRKSGK
+1152 
-1166 WNSIEVT
+1166 
-1173 VNGKTYTKAIMTLK
+1173 
-1187 DNQYKVGVKDT
+1187 
-1198 TYGGANKYLILAANG
+1198 
-1213 LTEEENT
+1213 
-1220 VVVKSTSGYELT
+1220 
-1232 FKVKKNGSTSGTGNS
+1232 
-1247 TTPVAPTPAPVTPV
+1247 TPVAPTPAPVTP
-1261 TPAPTPAEPADNSN
+1261 TEPADNSN

-1283 PTLEYSEVK
+1283 PTLEYSELK
-1292 NSVFDNLLSLVFNKQ
+1292 TAGFDNLLYLVFNKQ
-1307 EDLQDWLNSV
+1307 EDLQGWLNLV
-1317 KVNVNGQE
+1317 RVNVNGQE
-1325 LVKESSSWA
+1325 LVKETISYA

-1342 LSKKTKT
+1342 LSKRTKGWT
-1349 YIQPTTNNALVFDAA
+1349 QPSSDNAIVFDAA

-1388 QQGNKVENVVSNE
+1388 QQGNKAENVVSDE
-1401 PAAEE
+1401 PAAGE
-1406 EETTLADAPKYI
+1406 EETTLADAPKYTT
-1418 LSLGSGILNPNKI
+1418 SGGTSVLNPFKI
-1431 ILKPN
+1431 SLQPN

-1502 NTVTLQADGYKPI
+1502 NTVTLKADGYKPI

>member
-1 MKKTLKNSCFTLLSA
+1 MKKTLKNSCFTLLSV

-49 EAGVLIKGFIKLGED
+49 EAGVLTKGFIKLGED

-89 FNTLSDGSK
+89 FNTLSDSSK

-146 GNGSVHFV
+146 ENGSVHFV

-180 SGRGSSSNYYN
+180 SGHGSSSNYYN

-351 ANYVAPVEINAE
+351 ANYVAPAEINAE

-399 NAATFTKEMDT
+399 NSATFTKEMDT

-681 FAEYLNGTT
+681 FAEYLNGAT

-824 ENTDNLKLN
+824 ENADNLKLN

-913 RQVDFSVKADESAD
+913 RQVDFSVKADESAENSNTEGKATPTFKSSTFVAKATGISAVIRKD
-927 TSLNHEGMEA
+927 VDKYEIEFEGNAVDLNNWIG
-937 PSVKSVTLIKKNP
+937 S
-950 NSIMGQFEDD
+950 
-960 NNYEVEFNGTT
+960 
-971 QEKNAFVGGN
+971 N
-981 KEIKVVVNG
+981 KEIKVTVND
-990 KNYTKVVA
+990 KVYSKGVLDVA
-998 NGNVRDNQ
+998 DNQ

-1064 TPVAPTPVTPE
+1064 TPVAPTPVAPTPITPE
-1075 QPPVTPT
+1075 QPPVTPAPT
-1082 PAEPA
+1082 PAPVTPTEPA
-1087 DNSNTVADK
+1087 DNSNTVVDK

-1136 KAKTEDSDADG
+1136 KAKTEDSDADR

-1173 VNGKTYTKAIMTLK
+1173 VNGKTYSKAVWTLQ

-1232 FKVKKNGSTSGTGNS
+1232 FKVKKNGSTSGTENS
-1247 TTPVAPTPAPVTPV
+1247 TTPVTPPVSDNPKAEETGLSAPNYDKPYVPVASYGDV
-1261 TPAPTPAEPADNSN
+1261 R
-1275 NENAGKET
+1275 
-1283 PTLEYSEVK
+1283 V
-1292 NSVFDNLLSLVFNKQ
+1292 
-1307 EDLQDWLNSV
+1307 DL
-1317 KVNVNGQE
+1317 KVNGTTFTSEQQI
-1325 LVKESSSWA
+1325 KENFLRA
-1334 SPKGNKYK
+1334 TGFK
-1342 LSKKTKT
+1342 LSINDEVIEF
-1349 YIQPTTNNALVFDAA
+1349 YEGA
-1364 ILTKTNN
+1364 IRR
-1371 IIKVTA
+1371 
-1377 DGYKEFTLILD
+1377 
-1388 QQGNKVENVVSNE
+1388 
-1401 PAAEE
+1401 
-1406 EETTLADAPKYI
+1406 APKDRKYYMT
-1418 LSLGSGILNPNKI
+1418 SAVSTG
-1431 ILKPN
+1431 
-1436 DKNFTTEGEID
+1436 F
-1447 KKFISS
+1447 
-1453 NSFKVI
+1453 
-1459 LNDKEIP
+1459 
-1466 KGRRGNYPDTGY
+1466 DTR
-1478 YGTETGYSATNTIT
+1478 IT
-1492 IASKFLKDGN
+1492 IQKSFFNDGENTLK
-1502 NTVTLQADGYKPI
+1502 LEAPGYKPI
-1515 TITIPK
+1515 TITITK

>member
-49 EAGVLIKGFIKLGED
+49 EAGVLTKGFIKLGED

-89 FNTLSDGSK
+89 FNTLSDSSK

-351 ANYVAPVEINAE
+351 ANYVAPAEINAE

-399 NAATFTKEMDT
+399 NSATFTKEMDT

-537 ERVLLNEVGKYKVT
+537 ERILLNEVGKYKVT

-667 KVKSERLDASTQLS
+667 KVKSERMDASTQLS

-778 FASVLKNSFGIPYVG
+778 FATALKNSFGIPYVG

-806 QDLTLVVER
+806 QDLALVVER

-833 EELKFNAQIN
+833 EELKFNVQIN
-843 NHDAANVLKS
+843 NHNAANVLKS
-853 LKELVLINKATNAE
+853 LKELVLINKATNTE
-867 KTVLPVGQESNDI
+867 KTVLPVGQESNDK
-880 GYKIENGTIIL
+880 GYKIENGTIVL
-891 ASKTIK
+891 APKTVT

-960 NNYEVEFNGTT
+960 NNYEVEFNGTI

-981 KEIKVVVNG
+981 KEIKVAVNG

-1064 TPVAPTPVTPE
+1064 TPVAPTPVTPA
-1075 QPPVTPT
+1075 PTPVT
-1082 PAEPA
+1082 
-1087 DNSNTVADK
+1087 
-1096 AGVGKVTVEGAREF
+1096 
-1110 GFKESSFVKAT
+1110 
-1121 GTGYFV
+1121 
-1127 DVDKYIVEF
+1127 
-1136 KAKTEDSDADG
+1136 
-1147 NSDPV
+1147 
-1152 AVWLGGARDRKSGK
+1152 
-1166 WNSIEVT
+1166 
-1173 VNGKTYTKAIMTLK
+1173 
-1187 DNQYKVGVKDT
+1187 
-1198 TYGGANKYLILAANG
+1198 
-1213 LTEEENT
+1213 
-1220 VVVKSTSGYELT
+1220 
-1232 FKVKKNGSTSGTGNS
+1232 
-1247 TTPVAPTPAPVTPV
+1247 PTPAPVTP
-1261 TPAPTPAEPADNSN
+1261 TEPADNSN

-1283 PTLEYSEVK
+1283 PTFKSSTFVAKATGMFAMFADADKYVVEFNPVAGSDDASITSWLDTKKNLKVTVNGKEYVKALSTLENSQFKIGQSTNTAYGGAYKYLHLAANGFDQDTNTVVVTVEGYKSLTFKVK
-1292 NSVFDNLLSLVFNKQ
+1292 KNGSTSGTENSTTPVAPTPAPVTPPVSNNPKAEETGLSAPNHDEPYVPMTSYGDVRV
-1307 EDLQDWLNSV
+1307 DL
-1317 KVNVNGQE
+1317 KVNGTTFTSEQQI
-1325 LVKESSSWA
+1325 KENFLRA
-1334 SPKGNKYK
+1334 TGFK
-1342 LSKKTKT
+1342 LSINDEVIEF
-1349 YIQPTTNNALVFDAA
+1349 YEGA
-1364 ILTKTNN
+1364 IRR
-1371 IIKVTA
+1371 
-1377 DGYKEFTLILD
+1377 
-1388 QQGNKVENVVSNE
+1388 
-1401 PAAEE
+1401 
-1406 EETTLADAPKYI
+1406 APKDRKYYMT
-1418 LSLGSGILNPNKI
+1418 SAVSTG
-1431 ILKPN
+1431 
-1436 DKNFTTEGEID
+1436 F
-1447 KKFISS
+1447 
-1453 NSFKVI
+1453 
-1459 LNDKEIP
+1459 
-1466 KGRRGNYPDTGY
+1466 DTR
-1478 YGTETGYSATNTIT
+1478 IT
-1492 IASKFLKDGN
+1492 IQKSFFNDGENTLK
-1502 NTVTLQADGYKPI
+1502 LEAPGYKPI
-1515 TITIPK
+1515 TITITK

>member
-49 EAGVLIKGFIKLGED
+49 EAGVLTKGFIKLGED

-154 AGKGQ
+154 AGKGR

-310 SVFDYHLD
+310 SVFDYHLN

-537 ERVLLNEVGKYKVT
+537 ERILLNEVGKYKVT

-599 STGSAGYNIN
+599 STSSAGYNIN

-623 ILNHIGLRNDAATTV
+623 ILNEIGLRNVAATTV
-638 VNRFFTYQKPE
+638 VNRFLTYQKSE
-649 GVLTNDLTPIYD
+649 GVLTTDLTPIYD
-661 LADFLN
+661 FADFLN
-667 KVKSERLDASTQLS
+667 KVKSERMDASTQLS
-681 FAEYLNGTT
+681 FAEYLNGAT

-715 DSIGEDTTVTGLN
+715 DSIGEDTTVTGVN

-833 EELKFNAQIN
+833 EELKFNVQIN

-853 LKELVLINKATNAE
+853 LKELVIINKATNTE
-867 KTVLPVGQESNDI
+867 KTVLPIGQESNDK
-880 GYKIENGTIIL
+880 GYKIENGTIVL
-891 ASKTIK
+891 APKTVT
-897 EAGNYTLVI
+897 EVGNYTLVI

-971 QEKNAFVGGN
+971 QEKKAFVGGN
-981 KEIKVVVNG
+981 KEIKVAVNG

-1051 NKNASTSGTENST
+1051 NKNASTGGTENST

-1075 QPPVTPT
+1075 QPPVTPA
-1082 PAEPA
+1082 PAP
-1087 DNSNTVADK
+1087 
-1096 AGVGKVTVEGAREF
+1096 
-1110 GFKESSFVKAT
+1110 
-1121 GTGYFV
+1121 
-1127 DVDKYIVEF
+1127 
-1136 KAKTEDSDADG
+1136 
-1147 NSDPV
+1147 
-1152 AVWLGGARDRKSGK
+1152 
-1166 WNSIEVT
+1166 
-1173 VNGKTYTKAIMTLK
+1173 
-1187 DNQYKVGVKDT
+1187 
-1198 TYGGANKYLILAANG
+1198 
-1213 LTEEENT
+1213 
-1220 VVVKSTSGYELT
+1220 
-1232 FKVKKNGSTSGTGNS
+1232 
-1247 TTPVAPTPAPVTPV
+1247 TPVTPAPVTP
-1261 TPAPTPAEPADNSN
+1261 TEPADNSN

-1283 PTLEYSEVK
+1283 PTFKSSTFVAKATGMFAMFADADKYVVEFNPVAGSDDASITSWLDTKKNLKVTVNGKEYVKALSTLENSQFKIGQSTNTAYGGAYKYLHLAANGFDQDTNTVVVTVEGYKPLTFTVKKNGSTSGTENSTTPVAPTPAEPPVASTPAEPVRNEDAGKETPTLEYSEVK
-1292 NSVFDNLLSLVFNKQ
+1292 EYGFDNLLSLVFNKQ

-1342 LSKKTKT
+1342 LSKRTKT

-1406 EETTLADAPKYI
+1406 EETTLADAPKYT
-1418 LSLGSGILNPNKI
+1418 LSLGSSILNPNKI
-1431 ILKPN
+1431 ILQPN
-1436 DKNFTTEGEID
+1436 DKNFTTEREID

-1453 NSFKVI
+1453 DSFKVI
-1459 LNDKEIP
+1459 LNDTEIP
-1466 KGRRGNYPDTGY
+1466 KGRRGNYPNTGY

-1492 IASKFLKDGN
+1492 IDSKFLKNGN
-1502 NTVTLQADGYKPI
+1502 NTVTLKADGYKPI
-1515 TITIPK
+1515 TMTIPK

>member
-49 EAGVLIKGFIKLGED
+49 EAGVLTKGFIKLGED

-180 SGRGSSSNYYN
+180 SGHGSSSNYYN

-351 ANYVAPVEINAE
+351 ANYVAPTEINAE

-399 NAATFTKEMDT
+399 NSATFTKEMDT

-681 FAEYLNGTT
+681 FAEYLNGAT

-824 ENTDNLKLN
+824 ENADNLKLN
-833 EELKFNAQIN
+833 EELKFNVQIN

-853 LKELVLINKATNAE
+853 LKELVLINKATNTE
-867 KTVLPVGQESNDI
+867 KTVLPVGQESNDK
-880 GYKIENGTIIL
+880 GYKIENGTIVL
-891 ASKTIK
+891 APKTVT

-913 RQVDFSVKADESAD
+913 RQVDFSVKADESAENSN
-927 TSLNHEGMEA
+927 TEGKA
-937 PSVKSVTLIKKNP
+937 TPTFKSSRFVAKATGFLAGIKKDVDKYE
-950 NSIMGQFEDD
+950 IEFEGNAVDL
-960 NNYEVEFNGTT
+960 NNWIGS
-971 QEKNAFVGGN
+971 N
-981 KEIKVVVNG
+981 KEIKVTVND
-990 KNYTKVVA
+990 KVYSKGVLDVA
-998 NGNVRDNQ
+998 DNQ

-1051 NKNASTSGTENST
+1051 NKNASTGGTENST

-1082 PAEPA
+1082 PAEP
-1087 DNSNTVADK
+1087 
-1096 AGVGKVTVEGAREF
+1096 
-1110 GFKESSFVKAT
+1110 
-1121 GTGYFV
+1121 
-1127 DVDKYIVEF
+1127 
-1136 KAKTEDSDADG
+1136 
-1147 NSDPV
+1147 
-1152 AVWLGGARDRKSGK
+1152 
-1166 WNSIEVT
+1166 
-1173 VNGKTYTKAIMTLK
+1173 
-1187 DNQYKVGVKDT
+1187 
-1198 TYGGANKYLILAANG
+1198 
-1213 LTEEENT
+1213 
-1220 VVVKSTSGYELT
+1220 
-1232 FKVKKNGSTSGTGNS
+1232 
-1247 TTPVAPTPAPVTPV
+1247 TPVIPAPVTP
-1261 TPAPTPAEPADNSN
+1261 TEPADNSN

-1283 PTLEYSEVK
+1283 PTFKSSTFVAKATGMFAMFADADKYVVEFNPVAGSDDASITSWLDTKKNLKVTVNGKEYVKALSTLENSQFKIGQSTNTAYGGAYKYLHLAANGFDQDTNTVVVTVEGYKPLTFTVK
-1292 NSVFDNLLSLVFNKQ
+1292 KNGSTSGTENSTTPVTPPVSDNPKAEETGLSAPNYDKPYVPVASYGDVRV
-1307 EDLQDWLNSV
+1307 DL
-1317 KVNVNGQE
+1317 KVNGTTFTSEQQI
-1325 LVKESSSWA
+1325 KENFLRA
-1334 SPKGNKYK
+1334 TGFK
-1342 LSKKTKT
+1342 LSINDEVIEF
-1349 YIQPTTNNALVFDAA
+1349 YEGA
-1364 ILTKTNN
+1364 IRR
-1371 IIKVTA
+1371 
-1377 DGYKEFTLILD
+1377 
-1388 QQGNKVENVVSNE
+1388 
-1401 PAAEE
+1401 
-1406 EETTLADAPKYI
+1406 APKDRKYYMT
-1418 LSLGSGILNPNKI
+1418 SAVSTG
-1431 ILKPN
+1431 
-1436 DKNFTTEGEID
+1436 F
-1447 KKFISS
+1447 
-1453 NSFKVI
+1453 
-1459 LNDKEIP
+1459 
-1466 KGRRGNYPDTGY
+1466 DTR
-1478 YGTETGYSATNTIT
+1478 IT
-1492 IASKFLKDGN
+1492 IQKSFFNDGENTLK
-1502 NTVTLQADGYKPI
+1502 LEAPGYKPI
-1515 TITIPK
+1515 TITITK

>member
-49 EAGVLIKGFIKLGED
+49 EAGVLTKGFIKLGED

-228 TLEDYNILVNGV
+228 ILEDYNILVNGV

-399 NAATFTKEMDT
+399 NSATFTKEMDT

-422 PQSNVRN
+422 PQLNVRN
-429 NGRYFVNLASDYSND
+429 NGKYFVNLASDYSND

-681 FAEYLNGTT
+681 FAEYLNGAT

-824 ENTDNLKLN
+824 ENADNLKLN

-913 RQVDFSVKADESAD
+913 RQVDFSVKADESADESAD

-1064 TPVAPTPVTPE
+1064 TPVTPVTPVTPAPTPVAP
-1075 QPPVTPT
+1075 
-1082 PAEPA
+1082 
-1087 DNSNTVADK
+1087 
-1096 AGVGKVTVEGAREF
+1096 
-1110 GFKESSFVKAT
+1110 
-1121 GTGYFV
+1121 
-1127 DVDKYIVEF
+1127 
-1136 KAKTEDSDADG
+1136 
-1147 NSDPV
+1147 
-1152 AVWLGGARDRKSGK
+1152 
-1166 WNSIEVT
+1166 
-1173 VNGKTYTKAIMTLK
+1173 
-1187 DNQYKVGVKDT
+1187 
-1198 TYGGANKYLILAANG
+1198 
-1213 LTEEENT
+1213 
-1220 VVVKSTSGYELT
+1220 
-1232 FKVKKNGSTSGTGNS
+1232 
-1247 TTPVAPTPAPVTPV
+1247 TPVAPTPAPVTP
-1261 TPAPTPAEPADNSN
+1261 TEPADNSN

-1283 PTLEYSEVK
+1283 PTLEYSELK
-1292 NSVFDNLLSLVFNKQ
+1292 TAGFDNLLYLVFNKQ
-1307 EDLQDWLNSV
+1307 EDLQGWLNLV
-1317 KVNVNGQE
+1317 RVNVNGQE
-1325 LVKESSSWA
+1325 LVKETISYA

-1342 LSKKTKT
+1342 LSKRTKGWT
-1349 YIQPTTNNALVFDAA
+1349 QPSSDNAIVFDAA

-1388 QQGNKVENVVSNE
+1388 QQGNKAENVVSDE
-1401 PAAEE
+1401 PAAGE
-1406 EETTLADAPKYI
+1406 EETTLADAPKYTT
-1418 LSLGSGILNPNKI
+1418 SGGTSVLNPFKI
-1431 ILKPN
+1431 SLQPN

-1502 NTVTLQADGYKPI
+1502 NTVTLKADGYKPI

>member
-49 EAGVLIKGFIKLGED
+49 EAGVLTKGFIKLGED

-146 GNGSVHFV
+146 ENGSVHFV

-191 DSRITVADVETS
+191 DSRITVADVETN

-280 LSYSNGKTTV
+280 LSYANGKTTV

-351 ANYVAPVEINAE
+351 ANYVAPAEINAE

-399 NAATFTKEMDT
+399 NAVTFTKEMDT
-410 SHANTGIVKINL
+410 SHADTGIVKINL
-422 PQSNVRN
+422 PQPNVRN

-505 GKIVSLKNIEEYS
+505 GKVVSLKNIEEYS

-592 PSADGSS
+592 PSTDGSS

-623 ILNHIGLRNDAATTV
+623 ILNHIGLRNNAATTV

-681 FAEYLNGTT
+681 FAEYLNGAT

-773 GKLKI
+773 SKLKI

-824 ENTDNLKLN
+824 ENADNLKLN
-833 EELKFNAQIN
+833 EELKFNVQIN

-880 GYKIENGTIIL
+880 GYKIKNGSIVL
-891 ASKTIK
+891 APKTVT

-913 RQVDFSVKADESAD
+913 RQVDFSVKADESAENSN
-927 TSLNHEGMEA
+927 TEGKA
-937 PSVKSVTLIKKNP
+937 TPTFKSSTFVAKATGFLAGIKKDVDKYE
-950 NSIMGQFEDD
+950 IEFEGNAVDL
-960 NNYEVEFNGTT
+960 
-971 QEKNAFVGGN
+971 KNWIGSN
-981 KEIKVVVNG
+981 KEIKVTVNNKAYSKG
-990 KNYTKVVA
+990 VLDVA
-998 NGNVRDNQ
+998 DNQ
-1006 FRVGYSSDN
+1006 FRVGYSSND

-1051 NKNASTSGTENST
+1051 NKNASTSGTENPT
-1064 TPVAPTPVTPE
+1064 TPVTPAPTPVTPA
-1075 QPPVTPT
+1075 PT

-1087 DNSNTVADK
+1087 DNSNNENAGKATPTFKSSTFVA
-1096 AGVGKVTVEGAREF
+1096 
-1110 GFKESSFVKAT
+1110 KAT
-1121 GTGYFV
+1121 GMFAMFA
-1127 DVDKYIVEF
+1127 DADKYVVEF
-1136 KAKTEDSDADG
+1136 
-1147 NSDPV
+1147 NPV
-1152 AVWLGGARDRKSGK
+1152 AGSDDASITSWLDTKK
-1166 WNSIEVT
+1166 NLKVT
-1173 VNGKTYTKAIMTLK
+1173 VNGKEYVKALSTLENSQFK
-1187 DNQYKVGVKDT
+1187 IGQSTNT
-1198 TYGGANKYLILAANG
+1198 AYGGAYKYLHLAANG
-1213 LTEEENT
+1213 FDQDTNT
-1220 VVVKSTSGYELT
+1220 VVVTVEGYKPLT
-1232 FKVKKNGSTSGTGNS
+1232 FTVNKNGSTSGTGNS
-1247 TTPVAPTPAPVTPV
+1247 TTPVAPTPAPVTPPV
-1261 TPAPTPAEPADNSN
+1261 SDNPKAEETGLSAPNHDEPYVPMTSYGD
-1275 NENAGKET
+1275 
-1283 PTLEYSEVK
+1283 VR
-1292 NSVFDNLLSLVFNKQ
+1292 V
-1307 EDLQDWLNSV
+1307 DL
-1317 KVNVNGQE
+1317 KVNGTTFTSEQQI
-1325 LVKESSSWA
+1325 KENFLRA
-1334 SPKGNKYK
+1334 AGFK
-1342 LSKKTKT
+1342 LSINDEVIEF
-1349 YIQPTTNNALVFDAA
+1349 YQGA
-1364 ILTKTNN
+1364 IRR
-1371 IIKVTA
+1371 
-1377 DGYKEFTLILD
+1377 
-1388 QQGNKVENVVSNE
+1388 
-1401 PAAEE
+1401 
-1406 EETTLADAPKYI
+1406 APKDRKYYMT
-1418 LSLGSGILNPNKI
+1418 STVSTG
-1431 ILKPN
+1431 
-1436 DKNFTTEGEID
+1436 F
-1447 KKFISS
+1447 
-1453 NSFKVI
+1453 
-1459 LNDKEIP
+1459 
-1466 KGRRGNYPDTGY
+1466 DTR
-1478 YGTETGYSATNTIT
+1478 IT
-1492 IASKFLKDGN
+1492 IQKSFFNDGENTLK
-1502 NTVTLQADGYKPI
+1502 LEAPGYKPI
-1515 TITIPK
+1515 TITITK

>member
-49 EAGVLIKGFIKLGED
+49 EAGVLTKGFIKLGED

-89 FNTLSDGSK
+89 FNTLSDSSK

-399 NAATFTKEMDT
+399 NSATFTKEMDT

-529 YKDKDTNE
+529 YKDKDTND

-649 GVLTNDLTPIYD
+649 GVLTNNLTPIYD

-667 KVKSERLDASTQLS
+667 KVKSERMDASTQLS

-824 ENTDNLKLN
+824 ENADNLKLN
-833 EELKFNAQIN
+833 EELKFNVQIN

-853 LKELVLINKATNAE
+853 LKELVLINKATNTE
-867 KTVLPVGQESNDI
+867 KTVLPVGQESNDK
-880 GYKIENGTIIL
+880 GYKIENGSIVL
-891 ASKTIK
+891 APKTVT

-913 RQVDFSVKADESAD
+913 RQVDFSVKADESADESAD

-1064 TPVAPTPVTPE
+1064 TPVTPVTPVTPAPTPVAP
-1075 QPPVTPT
+1075 
-1082 PAEPA
+1082 
-1087 DNSNTVADK
+1087 
-1096 AGVGKVTVEGAREF
+1096 
-1110 GFKESSFVKAT
+1110 
-1121 GTGYFV
+1121 
-1127 DVDKYIVEF
+1127 
-1136 KAKTEDSDADG
+1136 
-1147 NSDPV
+1147 
-1152 AVWLGGARDRKSGK
+1152 
-1166 WNSIEVT
+1166 
-1173 VNGKTYTKAIMTLK
+1173 
-1187 DNQYKVGVKDT
+1187 
-1198 TYGGANKYLILAANG
+1198 
-1213 LTEEENT
+1213 
-1220 VVVKSTSGYELT
+1220 
-1232 FKVKKNGSTSGTGNS
+1232 
-1247 TTPVAPTPAPVTPV
+1247 TPVAPTPAPVTP
-1261 TPAPTPAEPADNSN
+1261 TEPADNSN

-1283 PTLEYSEVK
+1283 PTLEYSELK
-1292 NSVFDNLLSLVFNKQ
+1292 TAGFDNLLYLVFNKQ
-1307 EDLQDWLNSV
+1307 EDLQGWLNLV
-1317 KVNVNGQE
+1317 RVNVNGQE
-1325 LVKESSSWA
+1325 LVKETISYA

-1342 LSKKTKT
+1342 LSKRTKGWT
-1349 YIQPTTNNALVFDAA
+1349 QPSSDNAIVFDAA

-1388 QQGNKVENVVSNE
+1388 QQGNKAENVVSDE
-1401 PAAEE
+1401 PAAGE
-1406 EETTLADAPKYI
+1406 EETTLADAPKYTT
-1418 LSLGSGILNPNKI
+1418 SGGTSVLNPFKI
-1431 ILKPN
+1431 SLQPN

-1502 NTVTLQADGYKPI
+1502 NTVTLKADGYKPI